1 MGLGEL
7 SPWHLLILAAVILVL
22 FGAKRLPDSARSL
35 GRAMRIF
42 KAETHGLH
50 DDGKD
55 DDIQAAQSQ
64 PVQSQPVQGQPAQ
77 SQAAPPQQLPA
88 TAPPKDDG
96 TLINGVPLSEA
107 QRTNQSG

>member
-7 SPWHLLILAAVILVL
+7 SPWHLLILAAVVLVL

-42 KAETHGLH
+42 KSETRGLH
-50 DDGKD
+50 DGEEAGGG
-55 DDIQAAQSQ
+55 QAAQD
-64 PVQSQPVQGQPAQ
+64 QPAQ

-88 TAPPKDDG
+88 PAPVKDDG
-96 TLINGVPLSEA
+96 TLVNGVPLSEA
-107 QRTNQSG
+107 QRTNPSG

>member
-55 DDIQAAQSQ
+55 DDGQAAPS
-64 PVQSQPVQGQPAQ
+64 QPAQ

-88 TAPPKDDG
+88 SAPAKDDG

>member
-7 SPWHLLILAAVILVL
+7 SPWHLLILAAVVLVL

-42 KAETHGLH
+42 KSETRGLH
-50 DDGKD
+50 GDEQAEDG
-55 DDIQAAQSQ
+55 
-64 PVQSQPVQGQPAQ
+64 
-77 SQAAPPQQLPA
+77 QAAPPQQLPA
-88 TAPPKDDG
+88 PAPVKDDG
-96 TLINGVPLSEA
+96 TLVNGVPLSEA